1 MEYKKAAQI
10 RKKGLFELIV
20 EKKFKEEKG
29 LGASIAG
36 AFSDKMKA
44 KAKGYSEKFDRL
56 NMVRALTGNG
66 LIGKSITT
74 LAGRAMGRSE
84 DDIRYFGGFGSR
96 KRKLK
101 ENKENKDPNFAT
113 IGSDEQAS
121 LQPGDSTADVLSKM
135 LSFMTKTHE
144 LQKRE
149 RELED
154 VFKQEQTDEDN
165 RRHKELVEAIKG
177 YTKGNKSYVMDNNK
191 SEETVG
197 FFDGIKK
204 WVMETFGDLLMLKEL
219 AKIGPSLIKGLIMF
233 ITALISGPGIALAGL
248 LTLIVGGAKLLEWL
262 NSKTPDMKVMSPTE
276 AANTLKGGSEKD
288 IETAGGREK
297 LNKIITDSPTQA
309 KEILDRNNEVEIL
322 AAGGKAKL
330 DQIVKEGQIP
340 VPTDA
345 EMQGIKSA
353 DKIKPRPTTGGSA
366 LKSKQDAWDRDFGS
380 RYNPDGTKKQG
391 VEPAKTEKQGV
402 EPAKTETTKPTAV
415 LENPTN
421 ATPTG
426 TPTPTAVKT
435 SASTEASSTE
445 TSLNAPKVD
454 MDNPDTKYLQ
464 KNTSNQETSD
474 KIVADQAN
482 MNSNKGVNETN
493 KLVPVEQAT
502 LKTIPEQIDPE
513 NSLGANEQIISQV
526 NNKVNNIG
534 GGEADVINTSSVRIR
549 NEDLR
554 RHFRPAVV

>member
-1 MEYKKAAQI
+1 
-10 RKKGLFELIV
+10 
-20 EKKFKEEKG
+20 
-29 LGASIAG
+29 
-36 AFSDKMKA
+36 
-44 KAKGYSEKFDRL
+44 
-56 NMVRALTGNG
+56 
-66 LIGKSITT
+66 
-74 LAGRAMGRSE
+74 
-84 DDIRYFGGFGSR
+84 
-96 KRKLK
+96 
-101 ENKENKDPNFAT
+101 
-113 IGSDEQAS
+113 
-121 LQPGDSTADVLSKM
+121 M

-144 LQKRE
+144 LQKKE

-154 VFKQEQTDEDN
+154 VFKQEQLDEDN

-204 WVMETFGDLLMLKEL
+204 WIMETFGDLLMLKEL
-219 AKIGPSLIKGLIMF
+219 AKLGPAFVKGLSSIV
-233 ITALISGPGIALAGL
+233 TALLSSTGIGIAGL
-248 LTLIVGGAKLLEWL
+248 LALIYGGKKLLEWIE
-262 NSKTPDMKVMSPTE
+262 SKTPDMKVMSPTE
-276 AANTLKGGSEKD
+276 AANTLKSGSEKD

-309 KEILDRNNEVEIL
+309 KEILDRNNEKEIL
-322 AAGGKAKL
+322 AAGGKTKL
-330 DQIVKEGQIP
+330 EQIIKEGQIP

-380 RYNPDGTKKQG
+380 RYNPDGTKKQA
-391 VEPAKTEKQGV
+391 VEPT
-402 EPAKTETTKPTAV
+402 KTETTKPTAV
-415 LENPTN
+415 LANPTT

-435 SASTEASSTE
+435 SASTEAPA
-445 TSLNAPKVD
+445 NVPKVD
-454 MDNPDTKYLQ
+454 VDNPDTKYLQ
-464 KNTSNQETSD
+464 KNTRNLETSD

-482 MNSNKGVNETN
+482 INSNKGVNETN
-493 KLVPVEQAT
+493 KLVPVEQPT
-502 LKTIPEQIDPE
+502 LKTIPEQINPE

-526 NNKVNNIG
+526 NNKVNNIA